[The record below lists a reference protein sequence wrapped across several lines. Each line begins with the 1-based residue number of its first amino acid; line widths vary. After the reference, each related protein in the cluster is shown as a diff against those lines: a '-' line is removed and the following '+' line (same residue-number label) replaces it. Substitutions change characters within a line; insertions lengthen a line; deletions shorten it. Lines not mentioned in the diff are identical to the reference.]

1 MQGFSIFENANNLKN
16 GRFFGCLDAVDNV
29 LKGFLLSVA

>member
-1 MQGFSIFENANNLKN
+1 MQGVFIFENANKLKN
-16 GRFFGCLDAVDNV
+16 GRFLGCLDAVDNV